1 MFTRLKRIFYFS
13 LAFCLVLCS
22 KPTLHASTH
31 ALDPC
36 EYEANDEDD
45 YCGPLGYAADTAT
58 FKTVAMSMVGW
69 GLGLAALIAI
79 LAGVIS
85 QSTHA
90 HADST
95 SDSNSTSST

>member
-1 MFTRLKRIFYFS
+1 MDSRLKRILCFS
-13 LAFCLVLCS
+13 LTCCLVLCS
-22 KPTLHASTH
+22 RPALHASTH

-45 YCGPLGYAADTAT
+45 YCGPLGYATDTAT

-85 QSTHA
+85 QSTHV
-90 HADST
+90 HSDST
-95 SDSNSTSST
+95 SDSSSTSGT